1 MLGNGFLKRRIKNM
15 TFLKKESKTVDMV
28 IKDFKHTALYVYYD
42 DFATDDN
49 PVFIKVL
56 NKSLL
61 EIFEAFKISK

>member
-1 MLGNGFLKRRIKNM
+1 
-15 TFLKKESKTVDMV
+15 MV